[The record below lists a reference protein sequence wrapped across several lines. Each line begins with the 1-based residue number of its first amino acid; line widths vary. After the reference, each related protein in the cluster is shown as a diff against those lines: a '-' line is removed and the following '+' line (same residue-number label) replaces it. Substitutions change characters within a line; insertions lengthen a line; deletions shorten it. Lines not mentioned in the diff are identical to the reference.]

1 MTKRHDNRRRM
12 ALSAALGLAAVLA
25 GQACMAQAWPSRPIK
40 MVIPYTPGGSIDT
53 VGRLVAEQLQ
63 KQLGQPI
70 VIENHAGA
78 SGLIG
83 SAAVQRA
90 KADGYTLL
98 FNASSQIY
106 MPLVVSKPTY
116 DAEKDFTPVAQI
128 GYVPLVVAVGND
140 VPAKTPGELAQLAK
154 TSPGK
159 YTWAT
164 SGLGTTSHLS
174 EEMVNRAL
182 KLDME
187 IVAYKGAVPQLTD
200 VVGGHV
206 SAAISPMPGVHP
218 FVAGGRLRAIAVTSK
233 KRVAQMPDV
242 PTVAESGI
250 PDFEVLS
257 WYGIWGPAGMPAD
270 VVATLNREVA
280 RAVGTAGLKAR
291 FNDLSFVP
299 TQSSPEEFR
308 AMIRQDIVSIGKAV
322 KEANIRI
329 SF

>member
-140 VPAKTPGELAQLAK
+140 VPAKTLRELAQLAK